1 MAAAGTLFGYG
12 IRSAFTHE
20 RLSPA
25 PGRRGTI
32 EIGDCA
38 AVTLDETA
46 VVHRAE
52 DGDTSFAIGRAADG
66 TLAIECSAA
75 GGFRLDAAHLRLL
88 ADRPPPGDD
97 LWEHRLVSVALPLL
111 LAERG
116 DIALHAAA
124 VAQDDQGVAFA
135 GASTRGKSTLAVA
148 ASAAGLDV
156 LADDGAVFDV
166 ADAWPIAWPGPVGAR
181 VAALGAGTKSTTP
194 LGAAP
199 LRPACLAAIA
209 ILGPLA
215 DGPTELDRLSPSAA
229 VPALVPSLIFA
240 GSDRLPDA
248 LRSAAWLAERV
259 PVYRCRLPNGLD
271 GLPAAVAAVVDRL
284 LSPAGE

>member
-1 MAAAGTLFGYG
+1 M
-12 IRSAFTHE
+12 
-20 RLSPA
+20 
-25 PGRRGTI
+25 
-32 EIGDCA
+32 
-38 AVTLDETA
+38 
-46 VVHRAE
+46 
-52 DGDTSFAIGRAADG
+52 
-66 TLAIECSAA
+66 
-75 GGFRLDAAHLRLL
+75 
-88 ADRPPPGDD
+88 
-97 LWEHRLVSVALPLL
+97 SVAVPLL

-124 VAQDDQGVAFA
+124 VARDDRAVAFA

-148 ASAAGLDV
+148 AAAVGLDV
-156 LADDGAVFDV
+156 LADDGAVFEV
-166 ADAWPIAWPGPVGAR
+166 ADGGPIAWPGPVGAR
-181 VAALGAGTKSTTP
+181 VAAGGTDRKSTSP

-199 LRPACLAAIA
+199 LRPARLAAIA

-284 LSPAGE
+284 LSLAGE